1 MGFYFQ
7 NLTVELYNNTFCCIF
22 HKSNSINILEKMQ
35 LSIESS
41 ACWAATQYF
50 KIIALKRCL
59 GQCEYKET
67 AVWQQQSTIWV
78 NGWRTMTSYV
88 WTLLNVGGLRGRVS
102 LGFRRAKWKGFL
114 VDVKEGNRE
123 QMQKKK
129 KPQVVN
135 SAQLCISQTQWKCPP
150 QNSRLLFHWLLCT
163 NVRSVTPSCFCI
175 SCKAQTL
182 SGPASNINTP
192 TLAHIYTL
200 TNTPLA
206 LSLSNSHIW
215 SLSTPAVCPPSSS
228 SHTPLFLLC
237 PALLTLSSPCRYWT
251 WSLR

>member
-1 MGFYFQ
+1 MC
-7 NLTVELYNNTFCCIF
+7 EHCCMWVDF
-22 HKSNSINILEKMQ
+22 E
-35 LSIESS
+35 IESV
-41 ACWAATQYF
+41 WV
-50 KIIALKRCL
+50 L
-59 GQCEYKET
+59 GGQNEKDFLQTWKEET
-67 AVWQQQSTIWV
+67 
-78 NGWRTMTSYV
+78 
-88 WTLLNVGGLRGRVS
+88 
-102 LGFRRAKWKGFL
+102 
-114 VDVKEGNRE
+114 E
-123 QMQKKK
+123 QMAEKK
-129 KPQVVN
+129 VVN
-135 SAQLCISQTQWKCPP
+135 SAQLCISQTQWKGPP
-150 QNSRLLFHWLLCT
+150 QNESRLLFHRLLGT

-182 SGPASNINTP
+182 SGPTSNINTP

-237 PALLTLSSPCRYWT
+237 PALLTLSSPCRYWI